1 MTIENLN
8 KLNAKLDKIANMD
21 VSEGILKGC
30 LRVERDAKILVPVLT
45 GMLRNSIT
53 HNVEGSVGEVGTS
66 IEYAAA
72 VELGLRQKAQ
82 PFLQPALDL
91 NRTLIN
97 QDIQEAIAK
106 QLRGI
111 IK

>member
-1 MTIENLN
+1 MNIENID
-8 KLNAKLDKIANMD
+8 KLQAKLDKITNLD
-21 VSEGILKGC
+21 ISDGVLKGC
-30 LRVERDAKILVPVLT
+30 LRVERDAKILVPVDT

-66 IEYAAA
+66 IEYAAS
-72 VELGLRQKAQ
+72 VELGIGQKAQ
-82 PFLQPALDL
+82 PFLQPALDM
-91 NRTLIN
+91 NRTLIS
-97 QDIQEAIAK
+97 QDIQEAIAN